1 MQDFDWN
8 IILSLY
14 QTRSISQSA
23 EQLYLSQPALTK
35 RLRNIERE
43 LNCNIVVRSH
53 SGITFTPQGEQ
64 LVQHAEKIAAELVLL
79 RDDIL
84 KYQDGADGTLNI
96 GVPYS
101 YVRFVLPELLA
112 VYNSRYRT

>member
-14 QTRSISQSA
+14 QTKSISQSA

-53 SGITFTPQGEQ
+53 SGNAFTPQAAQ
-64 LVQHAEKIAAELVLL
+64 TSHACAQRGCLSVHDPEGTGLWSFL
-79 RDDIL
+79 R
-84 KYQDGADGTLNI
+84 
-96 GVPYS
+96 
-101 YVRFVLPELLA
+101 
-112 VYNSRYRT
+112 

>member
-35 RLRNIERE
+35 RLRNIER
-43 LNCNIVVRSH
+43 
-53 SGITFTPQGEQ
+53 
-64 LVQHAEKIAAELVLL
+64 
-79 RDDIL
+79 
-84 KYQDGADGTLNI
+84 
-96 GVPYS
+96 
-101 YVRFVLPELLA
+101 
-112 VYNSRYRT
+112 

>member
-53 SGITFTPQGEQ
+53 SG
-64 LVQHAEKIAAELVLL
+64 
-79 RDDIL
+79 
-84 KYQDGADGTLNI
+84 
-96 GVPYS
+96 
-101 YVRFVLPELLA
+101 
-112 VYNSRYRT
+112 SRSHPRESSWCSMRRRLQRNWCFCGMIF